1 MRLANKIALVTG
13 AGSGIGRAIASRF
26 AVEGASLVLS
36 DIAEEG
42 LRETEATID
51 MTLAAGRP
59 QESSPTADNT
69 LWSSW
74 GSLIVGDVSVRA
86 DAERMVEAAFTRWGR
101 LDIVVN
107 NAGITGSR
115 QAMLAHL
122 TPDEEWERVMEVNVN
137 GVFRVASAAI
147 RQMLEQG
154 SGNIINIASA
164 AGLVPFPARAAYN
177 TSKGAVISFTR
188 ALALDYAPNH
198 IRANAI
204 CPGMVETAMTRWRL
218 DIPELRQQ
226 VLDMIPWGRIGQ
238 PEDIAS
244 AAVYLASDEADY
256 VTGHTLVIDG
266 GWIIR

>member
-1 MRLANKIALVTG
+1 MRLAHKVALITG
-13 AGSGIGRAIASRF
+13 AGSGIGRGIALRF
-26 AVEGASLVLS
+26 AVEGAFLVLS

-42 LRETEATID
+42 LRETAALIDEA
-51 MTLAAGRP
+51 LATERP
-59 QESSPTADNT
+59 EWITPNT
-69 LWSSW
+69 DGALWSRW
-74 GSLIVGDVSVRA
+74 GSFVVGDVSVRA
-86 DAERMVEAAFTRWGR
+86 DAEHMVEAAITRWGR

-115 QAMLAHL
+115 QATLAHT

-147 RQMLEQG
+147 RRMLEQG
-154 SGNIINIASA
+154 RGTIINIASA

-177 TSKGAVISFTR
+177 ASKGAVISFTR

-198 IRANAI
+198 IRVNAI

-226 VLDMIPWGRIGQ
+226 VIDMTPWGRIGR
-238 PEDIAS
+238 PEDIAA
-244 AAVYLASDEADY
+244 AAVYLASDEADF
-256 VTGHTLVIDG
+256 VTGHMLVIDG

>member
-1 MRLANKIALVTG
+1 MRLANKIALITG
-13 AGSGIGRAIASRF
+13 AGSGIGQAIALRF
-26 AVEGASLVLS
+26 AVEGALLVLS

-42 LRETEATID
+42 LRETAALID
-51 MTLAAGRP
+51 QALTAERP
-59 QESSPTADNT
+59 EWTVTHKDSS
-69 LWSSW
+69 LWSPW
-74 GSLIVGDVSVRA
+74 GSFVVGDVSVRA
-86 DAERMVEAAFTRWGR
+86 DAERMVEAAITRWGR

-115 QAMLAHL
+115 QATLAHT

-147 RQMLEQG
+147 RRMLEHG
-154 SGNIINIASA
+154 GGNIINIASA
-164 AGLVPFPARAAYN
+164 AGFVPFPGRAVYN
-177 TSKGAVISFTR
+177 TSKGAVVSFTR
-188 ALALDYAPNH
+188 ALALDYAPQH
-198 IRANAI
+198 IRVNAI

-226 VLDMIPWGRIGQ
+226 VIDMTPWGRIGR

-244 AAVYLASDEADY
+244 AAVYLASDEADF
-256 VTGHTLVIDG
+256 VTGHMLVIDG